1 MSIDAEI
8 HVLYVSDDD
17 IARAIDFIDQVAWP
31 AWDAEGEY
39 IVQRWGAHAWLDTNG
54 QRFWSPGYQ
63 RGHWPTIAS
72 CLMLAIGAFPDR
84 LVTYDGDHVAIED
97 HQIVDDDFLRSY
109 WQEYY
114 ASVWQ
119 DINNESDEQ

>member
-1 MSIDAEI
+1 MSIDPEI
-8 HVLYVSDDD
+8 HVLDVSDDD
-17 IARAIDFIDQVAWP
+17 IARAIDFIDRVAWP
-31 AWDAEGEY
+31 VIYDDGDY
-39 IVQRWGAHAWLDTNG
+39 IVQRVGAHAWLNTDG

-84 LVTYDGDHVAIED
+84 LVTYGGDHVAIED
-97 HQIVDDDFLRSY
+97 HQIVDDDFLRSC
-109 WQEYY
+109 WQAYY
-114 ASVWQ
+114 TSVWQ